1 MNEGIKIGQKA
12 KGFRFASA
20 SGVLYAEE
28 MEKMAGKTG
37 TITAIYED
45 RFTITFDDDL
55 CRNPYASPHGQGFIA
70 RWTYPIK
77 EYLEMRR
84 EERLKELGI

>member
-12 KGFRFASA
+12 KGFRFDNS

-55 CRNPYASPHGQGFIA
+55 CRNPYTRNSCPLEI
-70 RWTYPIK
+70 RWTYPIGK
-77 EYLEMRR
+77 YLEIQR
-84 EERLKELGI
+84 EEKLKELGI